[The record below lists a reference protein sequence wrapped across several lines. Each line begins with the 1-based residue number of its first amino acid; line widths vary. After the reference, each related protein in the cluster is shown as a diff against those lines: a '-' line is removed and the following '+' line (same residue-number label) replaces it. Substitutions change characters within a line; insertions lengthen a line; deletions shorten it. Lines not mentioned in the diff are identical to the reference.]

1 MEYYTT
7 SNLIYQNSQENK
19 YLAYCDTNNNI
30 VVYILYSLVACFKLS
45 KNIKKEVLIEWG
57 SFSSDK

>member
-30 VVYILYSLVACFKLS
+30 VIYILYSLVACFKLS
-45 KNIKKEVLIEWG
+45 KNIKKEVLIE
-57 SFSSDK
+57 